1 MSSPAIAEDL
11 LRFIHTSIPSVP
23 YLEALLLIRSE
34 PERLWNTELVAR
46 RLYLPV
52 ASAADLLSELCAGG
66 VAIESDDN
74 YRYRPQSIELGQII
88 DRLAQAYSSSL
99 VEVTRMIHSGTGKKA
114 QIFADA
120 FKWKK
125 EP

>member
-1 MSSPAIAEDL
+1 MSSQALAEDL

-34 PERLWNTELVAR
+34 PEESWNTELVAN
-46 RLYLPV
+46 RLYLSV
-52 ASAADLLSELCAGG
+52 TAARELLAELCASG
-66 VAIESDDN
+66 VAVEAQGA
-74 YRYRPQSIELGQII
+74 YRFRPQSTELSGII
-88 DRLAQAYSSSL
+88 DRLAEAYSHNL
-99 VEVTRMIHSGTGKKA
+99 LDVTRMIHSGTGKKA

-120 FKWKK
+120 FKWRK